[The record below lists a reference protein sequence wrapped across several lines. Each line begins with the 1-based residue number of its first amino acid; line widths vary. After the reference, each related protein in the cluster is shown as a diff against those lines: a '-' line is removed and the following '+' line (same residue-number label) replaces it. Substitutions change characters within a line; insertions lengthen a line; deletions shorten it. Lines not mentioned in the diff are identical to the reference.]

1 MALASLCS
9 QLQSRPNG
17 PVQARFRAFVVDHGV
32 RATSKDE
39 ASSVAKILESKSDPA
54 HPLSSFSNIS
64 GTNTFQIYQH
74 RFSKSNGQPTSTLNP
89 HPNSSPW
96 PAPTD
101 SKLSA
106 VDAVTTISSL
116 SSSLTIKM
124 IKQKPSLCVLSMA
137 MENVG

>member
-9 QLQSRPNG
+9 RLQSYPDG
-17 PVQARFRAFVVDHGV
+17 PVQPQFRAFVVDHGV

-54 HPLSSFSNIS
+54 HPLSSLSD
-64 GTNTFQIYQH
+64 TNAFQIYQH
-74 RFSKSNGQPTSTLNP
+74 RSSKSNGHPTSTPNP
-89 HPNSSPW
+89 HPNSSPS

-106 VDAVTTISSL
+106 AHAVTTTSTL
-116 SSSLTIKM
+116 SFSPTTKM
-124 IKQKPSLCVLSMA
+124 IKQKPSLCVLSKA

>member
-9 QLQSRPNG
+9 RLQSNPNG
-17 PVQARFRAFVVDHGV
+17 PVQPRFRAFVVDHGV

-39 ASSVAKILESKSDPA
+39 ASAVAKILESKSDPT
-54 HPLSSFSNIS
+54 HSISTLSD
-64 GTNTFQIYQH
+64 TKAFQIYQH
-74 RFSKSNGQPTSTLNP
+74 RSSKSNGQPTSTPNP
-89 HPNSSPW
+89 HPNLSPS

-106 VDAVTTISSL
+106 AHAVTTTSTP
-116 SSSLTIKM
+116 SSSLTTKM
-124 IKQKPSLCVLSMA
+124 IKQKPSLCVLSKA